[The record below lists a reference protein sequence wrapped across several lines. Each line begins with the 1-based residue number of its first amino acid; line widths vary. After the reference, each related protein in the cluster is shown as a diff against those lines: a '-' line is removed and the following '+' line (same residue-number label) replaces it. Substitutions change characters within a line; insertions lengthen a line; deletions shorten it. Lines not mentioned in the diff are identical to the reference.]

1 MASLN
6 IATQKGNSAEFEMHF
21 HNVSVSKST
30 IFALLEY
37 RLQYLSFPLMLQKFY
52 AVHISIEL
60 QIIAESHCPYFGAI
74 NLQGV
79 DL

>member
-1 MASLN
+1 MITLN

-21 HNVSVSKST
+21 HRVSVSKST
-30 IFALLEY
+30 IIASLEY
-37 RLQYLSFPLMLQKFY
+37 RLQCLSFSLQKFY
-52 AVHISIEL
+52 AVHISNKL